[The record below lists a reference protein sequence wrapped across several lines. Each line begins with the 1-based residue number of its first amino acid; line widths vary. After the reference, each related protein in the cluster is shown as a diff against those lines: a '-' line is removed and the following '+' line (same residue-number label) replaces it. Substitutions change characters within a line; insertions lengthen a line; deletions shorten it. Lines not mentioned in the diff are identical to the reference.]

1 MTIQSPAASTPTDS
15 RSTFRPTK
23 FPPSAA
29 AAAASAR
36 FELGEADEEECV
48 VVCGAEA
55 EVREVLSRT
64 PAQKAPSTS
73 AEHAWTGTPGLSP
86 FAQLGDFHGRPT
98 VTLANPNALA
108 HASVIYTPPWPLSQL
123 RGSAATL
130 WQVSACSDDLQR
142 YSSASAELDRER
154 EAILLRCSPA
164 SAARLSPRPK
174 TPGQSSSMQPSP
186 LQHDRPVAA
195 KGSPSDAAQRA
206 SPLGPLGRK
215 RRSSPGPDASVLSPR
230 VPPQPVVASAAAVLQ
245 ARPHNTTLAM
255 FETPYGLL
263 GDGGAGGG
271 GGGIKRGKPTR
282 CRCDRSRCLKRFC
295 VCFAAGVTCAP
306 DCKCKGCGNDV
317 SAHEARGGDARAEDA
332 AKVRG
337 CNCRKSE
344 CRKRYCECFQVGES
358 CHEKCRCLDCANPAG
373 VRDPAAQAR
382 DAAAAV
388 AAMQMRHV
396 CPVGV

>member
-1 MTIQSPAASTPTDS
+1 M
-15 RSTFRPTK
+15 
-23 FPPSAA
+23 
-29 AAAASAR
+29 
-36 FELGEADEEECV
+36 
-48 VVCGAEA
+48 CGAEA

-64 PAQKAPSTS
+64 PAQNPPSTS
-73 AEHAWTGTPGLSP
+73 AEHAWTGTSGLSP
-86 FAQLGDFHGRPT
+86 FAQLGDFHGRAT
-98 VTLANPNALA
+98 VTLATLTHWRTGVCELHTSMAP
-108 HASVIYTPPWPLSQL
+108 SQL
-123 RGSAATL
+123 TGSAAMP

-154 EAILLRCSPA
+154 EAILQRCSPA

-186 LQHDRPVAA
+186 PQHDRSVAA
-195 KGSPSDAAQRA
+195 KGSPSGAAQRA

-245 ARPHNTTLAM
+245 ARPHNMPLAM
-255 FETPYGLL
+255 FETPYGLV
-263 GDGGAGGG
+263 GDGGAAG

-382 DAAAAV
+382 DAAATAATAAAAV
-388 AAMQMRHV
+388 AAVQMPHV
-396 CPVGV
+396 YPVGV